1 MKLLRV
7 LHAALGGAHH
17 PHVQQVR
24 CGGCAPSALPEG
36 RSRRFLSHERSVFQ
50 TNY

>member
-24 CGGCAPSALPEG
+24 GGGCAPSAWPEG
-36 RSRRFLSHERSVFQ
+36 RSRRLLSRERSVFQ
-50 TNY
+50 TDH